1 MQSWEALVRMIF
13 SFLRSFG
20 HSWVGCWACT
30 KWVHQYCHHS
40 ISMTLLSPGLHTLQ
54 CFSVLQYSMT
64 KTKVTWRRII
74 IESECVWSCWLL
86 SCPIPHLDRV
96 VLFIVLVDF
105 SVSIVHFCEEK
116 PQYMYQLDTN
126 SHMFPIWPC
135 TSRLLCCAA
144 SMIAIKLGNEWLL
157 WCNKHNRWWWWWLRE
172 NPFCCRLCHWWCAL
186 WSWPVDNFFWILYL
200 LHTVVDSCSLH
211 LESSGKDRDSIGD
224 FLPSLT
230 M

>member
-86 SCPIPHLDRV
+86 SCPIPHRDRV

-105 SVSIVHFCEEK
+105 SVSITHFCEEK
-116 PQYMYQLDTN
+116 PHCMYQLDAN
-126 SHMFPIWPC
+126 SHTFPIWPC
-135 TSRLLCCAA
+135 TSRLRCCAT
-144 SMIAIKLGNEWLL
+144 SMIAKELGKEWLL
-157 WCNKHNRWWWWWLRE
+157 WRNKHNRWWWRLRE
-172 NPFCCRLCHWWCAL
+172 IRFLFSSLPSMVCFVKLICW
-186 WSWPVDNFFWILYL
+186 YL
-200 LHTVVDSCSLH
+200 LLNSLSSPH
-211 LESSGKDRDSIGD
+211 FSRLLFASSGVQW
-224 FLPSLT
+224 
-230 M
+230 